1 MMSSGSGGGNRR
13 LRIFLVENHQ
23 DTLIGLTRYLEQM
36 DHEVF
41 SASTMNESLA
51 ALRKIQIDI
60 LLSDIGLPDGSG
72 WELLQRANLPE
83 SVYAVAMS
91 GFGMNADR
99 ARSKAAGYRR
109 HLLKPFD
116 PQILDEILAEV
127 ALEQGLP

>member
-1 MMSSGSGGGNRR
+1 M
-13 LRIFLVENHQ
+13 ENHQ